1 MTEVTEAEIVPEK
14 SEKATLGKI
23 STETVEAI
31 SNDASDA
38 ESERNIEIEKSILQT
53 LRLFLR
59 EFGVRKSTAAIRDAV
74 DISHTY
80 IGPKEAVSALS
91 NFGLKASFGNT
102 KLKKLSEDFFPLIAF
117 NKDGR
122 ALLVNS
128 APMDDKIFV
137 TDVANKNKKEE
148 ISFSDFISDF
158 SGYVIIA
165 KQLTLREKEERT
177 GHWFFSAFRK
187 SKWTYAQVMIAAMV
201 SNFLSLTTALFTM
214 TVYDRIIPNGA
225 FESLIALSIGV
236 IIALGFDFLIKSL
249 RARFIDTASKKAD
262 LEISRRLFERILTL
276 TPSEQRQKTG
286 AMAGTIREFETLRE
300 FFNSSTL
307 ILNLPSLNLG
317 LRIFSKFV
325 FKLLMI
331 SERDFVPPSLI
342 LTS

>member
-1 MTEVTEAEIVPEK
+1 MTEVTEAEIISEK

-23 STETVEAI
+23 STETSEA
-31 SNDASDA
+31 
-38 ESERNIEIEKSILQT
+38 SEAGSEGSKNERRIEIEKSVLQT
-53 LRLFLR
+53 LQLFLR

-91 NFGLKASFGNT
+91 NFGLKASFGNI

-117 NKDGR
+117 KKDGR
-122 ALLVNS
+122 ALLVSS
-128 APMDDKIFV
+128 APLDDKIFV
-137 TDVANKNKKEE
+137 TDVANKNKKDE
-148 ISFSDFISDF
+148 ISFSDFSSDF

-307 ILNLPSLNLG
+307 VVLIDLP
-317 LRIFSKFV
+317 FV
-325 FKLLMI
+325 FFFI
-331 SERDFVPPSLI
+331 YVI
-342 LTS
+342 